1 MNFTKMHG
9 LGNDFILI
17 EENEIPLGQDLS
29 ELAQKLCDRHFGIG
43 ADGLV
48 IVASSDK
55 AHAKMRIFNSDGSEA
70 EMCGNA
76 IRCFAKYLYKRGR
89 VKEKKMSVETL
100 AGLVHPELKLEDDRA
115 AAVCVD
121 MGEPRFAPQNIPV
134 ILEGHKIVSHP
145 LKVEEKEFLITC
157 VSMGNPHCVII
168 TDNVN
173 DVDLEKWGPIISEHP
188 VFPQKTNV
196 EFIQII
202 DPKHILMR
210 VWERGVGETL
220 ACGTGACA
228 AAVAGAVNEKCEREV
243 EVSLLGG
250 DLFIQWNEKN
260 NHVYMTG
267 PAEEVFTG
275 EFKNL

>member
-1 MNFTKMHG
+1 MHG

-17 EENEIPLGQDLS
+17 EEDEIPLDLNLS
-29 ELAQKLCDRHFGIG
+29 DLAKKLCDRHFGIG
-43 ADGLV
+43 ANGLV
-48 IVASSDK
+48 IAAPSKK
-55 AHAKMRIFNSDGSEA
+55 ADAKMRIFNPDGSEA

-76 IRCFAKYLYKRGR
+76 IRCFAKYLYERGK
-89 VKEKKMSVETL
+89 VKETKMSVETL
-100 AGLVHPELKLEDDRA
+100 AGLVHPELKLENSQV

-121 MGEPRFAPQNIPV
+121 MGEPRFNPRDIPV
-134 ILEGHKIVSHP
+134 NLEGQRIVSHP
-145 LKVEEKEFLITC
+145 LRIENKEFLITC
-157 VSMGNPHCVII
+157 VSMGNPHCVIF
-168 TDNVN
+168 TDNVK
-173 DVDLEKWGPIISEHP
+173 DEDLEKWGPIISEHP
-188 VFPQKTNV
+188 IFPQKTNV

-202 DPKHILMR
+202 EPGHIRMR

-228 AAVAGAVNEKCEREV
+228 AAVAGAVNRKCKREV

-250 DLFIQWNEKN
+250 NLFIQWNEKN

-275 EFKNL
+275 KLRSL